1 MNKKINSS
9 KIIKNN
15 NNNQESEEE
24 SENFKN
30 EIKIKIDDTNTSK
43 KTEYQKEKIN
53 LNDESSSFLQNNN
66 QEIETIEYYKIIT
79 FKKAYKYFW
88 NQNYSIEQKKI
99 KLHYNNQ
106 NKSFFSLLCSC
117 CKKHKKIPSEFFNDY
132 IKILCIS
139 KLEYNDNKPFHFN
152 LLYTIYNFL
161 TSSTDCK
168 KIGNHWEKIG
178 FQSENPS
185 QDFRS
190 VGMLNLF
197 QTIAFI
203 YYYPD
208 IMKKFYDYINKQ
220 KCNWLFMSI
229 LINLTRIS
237 LNLLN
242 EDKLINYIINKN
254 SIVKGI
260 NDIFFGM
267 VFYFFEKI
275 QKEKKLTAEYVSK
288 IINLIS
294 ISSKNNVNLFY
305 FKLNQID
312 KEKNDKTNNQNN
324 NINKL

>member
-1 MNKKINSS
+1 MQFLKYHLYFWLNFFLYNQNKYSKIN
-9 KIIKNN
+9 
-15 NNNQESEEE
+15 
-24 SENFKN
+24 
-30 EIKIKIDDTNTSK
+30 
-43 KTEYQKEKIN
+43 
-53 LNDESSSFLQNNN
+53 
-66 QEIETIEYYKIIT
+66 
-79 FKKAYKYFW
+79 
-88 NQNYSIEQKKI
+88 
-99 KLHYNNQ
+99 LHYNNQ

-139 KLEYNDNKPFHFN
+139 KLDYNDNKPFHFN

>member
-1 MNKKINSS
+1 MNKNINSS
-9 KIIKNN
+9 KIIKNII
-15 NNNQESEEE
+15 NQESEEKPE
-24 SENFKN
+24 KLKN
-30 EIKIKIDDTNTSK
+30 EIEIKVDDNITHKKI
-43 KTEYQKEKIN
+43 EYEKEKIN
-53 LNDESSSFLQNNN
+53 LNDESSLFLQNNN
-66 QEIETIEYYKIIT
+66 QEIETIENYKIIT
-79 FKKAYKYFW
+79 FKKAYNYFW
-88 NQNYSIEQKKI
+88 KQNYSIEQKKI
-99 KLHYNNQ
+99 NLHYNNKKS
-106 NKSFFSLLCSC
+106 KSFFSLLCSC

-139 KLEYNDNKPFHFN
+139 KLEYNENKPFHFN

-208 IMKKFYDYINKQ
+208 IMKKFYNFINKQ

-229 LINLTRIS
+229 LINFTRIS

-254 SIVKGI
+254 SIVKAI

-267 VFYFFEKI
+267 IFYFFEKI
-275 QKEKKLTAEYVSK
+275 QKEKKLTAENVSK
-288 IINLIS
+288 LIKLIS
-294 ISSKNNVNLFY
+294 INSKNNVNLFY
-305 FKLNQID
+305 FKLKQIEQE
-312 KEKNDKTNNQNN
+312 KEDKTNIQNN

>member
-15 NNNQESEEE
+15 NNQESEEE
-24 SENFKN
+24 SENSKN
-30 EIKIKIDDTNTSK
+30 EIEIKIDDTNTSK

-53 LNDESSSFLQNNN
+53 LNDESSLFLQNNN
-66 QEIETIEYYKIIT
+66 QEIETIENYKIIT
-79 FKKAYKYFW
+79 FKKAYNYFW
-88 NQNYSIEQKKI
+88 KQNYSIEQKKI
-99 KLHYNNQ
+99 NLHYNNKKS
-106 NKSFFSLLCSC
+106 KSFFSLLCSC

-139 KLEYNDNKPFHFN
+139 KLEYNENKPFHFN

-324 NINKL
+324 NINIL

>member
-15 NNNQESEEE
+15 NNQESEEE
-24 SENFKN
+24 SENSKN
-30 EIKIKIDDTNTSK
+30 EIEIKIEDNNSSK
-43 KTEYQKEKIN
+43 KIEYQKEKIN
-53 LNDESSSFLQNNN
+53 LNDESSLFLQNNN
-66 QEIETIEYYKIIT
+66 QEIETIENYKIIT

-99 KLHYNNQ
+99 NLHYNNQ

-117 CKKHKKIPSEFFNDY
+117 FKKHKKINSEFFFNDY

-139 KLEYNDNKPFHFN
+139 KLEYDDNKPFHFN

-161 TSSTDCK
+161 TSSTECK
-168 KIGNHWEKIG
+168 KLGNHWEKIG

-190 VGMLNLF
+190 IGMLNLF

-208 IMKKFYDYINKQ
+208 IMKKFYDYIKKQ

-229 LINLTRIS
+229 LINFTRIS

-242 EDKLINYIINKN
+242 EDKLYNYIINKK
-254 SIVKGI
+254 SLVKGI

-267 VFYFFEKI
+267 IFYFFEKI
-275 QKEKKLTAEYVSK
+275 QKEKNLTAEYVSK

-294 ISSKNNVNLFY
+294 ISSKNDVNLFY
-305 FKLNQID
+305 FKLKQIE
-312 KEKNDKTNNQNN
+312 KEKNDNTNSQN

>member
-1 MNKKINSS
+1 MNKNINSS
-9 KIIKNN
+9 KIIKNII
-15 NNNQESEEE
+15 NQETEEKPE
-24 SENFKN
+24 KLKN
-30 EIKIKIDDTNTSK
+30 EIEIKVDDNITHKKI
-43 KTEYQKEKIN
+43 EYEKEKIN
-53 LNDESSSFLQNNN
+53 LNDESSLFLQNNN
-66 QEIETIEYYKIIT
+66 QEIETIENYKIIT
-79 FKKAYKYFW
+79 FKKAYNYFW
-88 NQNYSIEQKKI
+88 KQNYSIEQKKI
-99 KLHYNNQ
+99 NLHYNNKKS
-106 NKSFFSLLCSC
+106 KSFFSLLCSC

-139 KLEYNDNKPFHFN
+139 KLEYNENKPFHFN

-208 IMKKFYDYINKQ
+208 IMKKFYNFINKQ

-229 LINLTRIS
+229 LINFTRIS

-254 SIVKGI
+254 SIVKAI

-267 VFYFFEKI
+267 IFYFFEKI
-275 QKEKKLTAEYVSK
+275 QKEKKLTAENVSK
-288 IINLIS
+288 LIKLIS
-294 ISSKNNVNLFY
+294 INSKNNVNLFY
-305 FKLNQID
+305 FKLKQIEQE
-312 KEKNDKTNNQNN
+312 KEDKTNIQNN

>member
-1 MNKKINSS
+1 MNKNINSS
-9 KIIKNN
+9 KIIKNII
-15 NNNQESEEE
+15 NQETEEKPE
-24 SENFKN
+24 KLKN
-30 EIKIKIDDTNTSK
+30 EIEIKVDDNITHKKI
-43 KTEYQKEKIN
+43 EYEKEKIN
-53 LNDESSSFLQNNN
+53 LNDESSLFLQNNN
-66 QEIETIEYYKIIT
+66 QEIETIENYKIIT
-79 FKKAYKYFW
+79 FKKAYNYFW
-88 NQNYSIEQKKI
+88 KQNYSIEQKKI
-99 KLHYNNQ
+99 NLHYNNKKS
-106 NKSFFSLLCSC
+106 KSFFSLLCSC

-139 KLEYNDNKPFHFN
+139 KLEYNENKPFHFN

-208 IMKKFYDYINKQ
+208 IMKKFYNFINKQ

-229 LINLTRIS
+229 LINFTRIS

-254 SIVKGI
+254 SIVKAI

-267 VFYFFEKI
+267 IFYFFEKI
-275 QKEKKLTAEYVSK
+275 QKEKKLTAENVSK
-288 IINLIS
+288 IIKLIS
-294 ISSKNNVNLFY
+294 INSKNNVNLFY
-305 FKLNQID
+305 FKLKQIEQE
-312 KEKNDKTNNQNN
+312 KEDKTNIQNN